1 MSFLITWL
9 LCAGL
14 TLAIKTK
21 KESDEEFIHILK
33 CVGIGFALSIPIII
47 VYWLFLLSN
56 TFGPIIWYI
65 VIALLILG
73 AIKLIAL
80 LFGFGLATGAAAGG
94 AYQGKKSQAYHAQV
108 FRHGQWINVSGHYH
122 LSSAYSD
129 AEGYAAQDE
138 RTRVVDS
145 EGRVQ

>member
-9 LCAGL
+9 LCSGL
-14 TLAIKTK
+14 TLAIKDK
-21 KESDEEFIHILK
+21 KENDEEFIHILK
-33 CVGIGFALSIPIII
+33 CIGIGFVVSIPIII
-47 VYWLFLLSN
+47 IYWLFLLSN
-56 TFGPIIWYI
+56 AFGPIIWYI

-80 LFGFGLATGAAAGG
+80 LFGFGLVAGAAAGG
-94 AYQGKKSQAYHAQV
+94 AYQGKKSQIYHAQV
-108 FRHGQWINVSGHYH
+108 FRHGQWTNVSGQYN

-129 AEGYAAQDE
+129 AERYAAQGE

>member
-1 MSFLITWL
+1 MSFLVTWF
-9 LCAGL
+9 LCTGL
-14 TLAIKTK
+14 ILAIKQK
-21 KESDEEFIHILK
+21 KESDEGLNHVLK
-33 CVGIGFALSIPIII
+33 CIGIAFLISIPITI

-65 VIALLILG
+65 VIALLIFG
-73 AIKLIAL
+73 IIKLIAVL
-80 LFGFGLATGAAAGG
+80 LGFSFVAGAAAGG

-108 FRHGQWINVSGHYH
+108 FRHGQWINVSGNYH

-129 AEGYAAQDE
+129 AERYANQGE

>member
-9 LCAGL
+9 FCTGL
-14 TLAIKTK
+14 TLAIKDK
-21 KESDEEFIHILK
+21 KENDEEFIHILK
-33 CVGIGFALSIPIII
+33 CIGIGFVVSIPIII
-47 VYWLFLLSN
+47 IYWLFLLSN

-80 LFGFGLATGAAAGG
+80 LFGLSFVAGAAAGG

-108 FRHGQWINVSGHYH
+108 FRHGQWINVSGNYH

-129 AEGYAAQDE
+129 AERYAAQGE